1 MDRAM
6 FTAVMCGLGL
16 RLLCRVLDC
25 AASWSVTL
33 KAAESGYVR
42 FETAGAFPSSCGIS
56 GWWAR
61 SLGLGKLE
69 ARVLRLTITSERR
82 SAVTGICRV

>member
-1 MDRAM
+1 M

-16 RLLCRVLDC
+16 RLLCRFLDC
-25 AASWSVTL
+25 AASWTFVTL
-33 KAAESGYVR
+33 KVAELGYVR

-61 SLGLGKLE
+61 SLGIGKLE